1 MMNHIRSLSIA
12 WKLPFMIVGAG
23 GLVGICIGIAA
34 YWNAYGTLETEAR
47 VRLNAL
53 LESRKASLNEYLL
66 SIQQDLR
73 SVATNQTTMHA
84 LDAFQEG
91 WSELDG
97 NPEQT
102 LQRLYIVEN
111 PNPTGSKENL
121 DAAPDGSYYS
131 DVHASYH
138 PWFRQFLRARG
149 YYDIFLFDLE
159 GNLIYTVFKELD
171 YATNL
176 VTGKYRDTD
185 LGNAFR
191 AARDN
196 ASPDFEA
203 FFDFKPYA
211 PSHGAPASFISTAVL
226 DEDGRTVGVL
236 VFQMPIDRLNTVVQQ
251 SAGLGTTGQTFLVG
265 NDLLMRTDSRF
276 SEESTILVQ
285 SVENAA
291 AEAALR
297 GEHSTA
303 DGVNLAGDDA
313 IIAYDFVDFVGV
325 RWAMIAEMA
334 RAEIL
339 APANTL
345 AMSLIAIILA
355 ALAGL
360 AVLGSFLSRDV
371 TKPLVAMVD
380 AVNAMAKGENTTI
393 PGVDRGDEIGSVSR
407 SLQAISQKGLEAA
420 RLRSALDCSNTMVM
434 VANRRGEIVY
444 VNPRLMQMLKTHEA
458 TIRQDLP
465 NFNVG
470 TILGSSFDVFHQNP
484 AHNRGIV
491 ESLSSNREVNIKV
504 GGRRLR
510 LAVNPVTNE
519 SNTRIGTVVEWADKT
534 EDLSI
539 QEEINTVI
547 SAAREGNFN
556 QQVQLDQFDGVY
568 RELGEGMNQLVTA
581 VSTATDDL
589 GTMFAALADGDL
601 SKRIT
606 NDYQGKF
613 GELKENANRTADQLS
628 SIVSQIQN

>member
-47 VRLNAL
+47 VRLDAL
-53 LESRKASLNEYLL
+53 LESRKASLDEYLV
-66 SIQQDLR
+66 SIQEDLR
-73 SVATNQTTMHA
+73 SVATNQTTRQA
-84 LDAFQEG
+84 LTAFRKG

-97 NPEQT
+97 DPEQT

-131 DVHASYH
+131 DVHADYH

-159 GNLIYTVFKELD
+159 GNLVYTVFKELD

-176 VTGKYRDTD
+176 TTGKYKNTD

-226 DEDGRTVGVL
+226 DKDGRTLGVL
-236 VFQMPIDRLNTVVQQ
+236 IFQMPIDRLNTVVQQ
-251 SAGLGTTGQTFLVG
+251 SAGLGATGQTFLVG

-276 SEESTILVQ
+276 SEESTILAQ
-285 SVENAA
+285 TVENSAA
-291 AEAALR
+291 RAALR
-297 GEHSTA
+297 GEHGTA
-303 DGVNLAGDDA
+303 DGVNLAGNEA
-313 IIAYDFVDFVGV
+313 IIAYDFVDFAGV

-334 RAEIL
+334 RGEIL

-393 PGVDRGDEIGSVSR
+393 PGVERGDEIGSVSR
-407 SLQAISQKGLEAA
+407 ALKLISQKALEAA

-434 VANRRGEIVY
+434 VANRRDEVVY
-444 VNPRLMQMLKTHEA
+444 ANPCLTRMLKTHEEA
-458 TIRQDLP
+458 IRQDVP
-465 NFNVG
+465 TFNADTIQGANFDIFQKNLAQSHG
-470 TILGSSFDVFHQNP
+470 AEGAMGSGQD
-484 AHNRGIV
+484 
-491 ESLSSNREVNIKV
+491 VNIKV
-504 GGRRLR
+504 GGRRLC
-510 LAVNPVTNE
+510 LAINPVTNA

-539 QEEINTVI
+539 QEEINAVI

-556 QQVQLDQFDGVY
+556 QQVQLDQF
-568 RELGEGMNQLVTA
+568 
-581 VSTATDDL
+581 
-589 GTMFAALADGDL
+589 
-601 SKRIT
+601 
-606 NDYQGKF
+606 
-613 GELKENANRTADQLS
+613 
-628 SIVSQIQN
+628 